1 MATNTGK
8 ERLSPSAEMASSE
21 ADAKMVVATSRGDC
35 QKLKDL
41 VCKQDAT
48 TMLGVMSSSNQVS
61 QKAAPATMHPLL
73 AAAACRGNWV
83 ELNFLLNREGS
94 REHPSWIFSE
104 EFRNQLDAYSSGG
117 DDTIRSSAKQQAN
130 GGVHWPE
137 LEDLVLEVESTEWS
151 APRQVLNIESLLDGV
166 TVEGNTA
173 LHVVAAN
180 GDGQDFLHCAD
191 LIHDMDRGL
200 LSKQNHKGD
209 TPLHCA
215 ARSGNSQMV
224 RHLIDL
230 ATRDNIVV
238 DLLRQG
244 NSSKETVLHEAVRI
258 QDDKLVKDLLAADR
272 RLASFPQEGGTS
284 PLYLAILLRAG
295 CIVLTLFNGSETNFL
310 STSGP
315 DRQNVLH
322 AAILRDT
329 GLTREVLKRNRNK
342 DLTTER
348 DVNGS
353 TPLHFAAGY
362 LGARQRGSVCSQVF
376 EANTAALYQPDND
389 GLYPIHVAAAIGS
402 KHAIAMFVKECPR
415 SAGLRDTKG
424 RTFLHVAVVKKKAG
438 IVGFACRDRSLAWIL
453 NMQDN
458 DGNTA
463 LHLAV
468 KAGSL
473 IMFCALSGNRQVH
486 LSLTNMEGKTPL
498 DIARYKVP
506 PIMHYSQNS
515 EVKIHRALF
524 TFGAWI
530 GTARWDHFWEKY
542 DDIHAD
548 KQVKQLEDL
557 KDSTQ
562 TLCIGSVLVAT
573 VTFGATF
580 ALPGGYRADD
590 HPNGGTPTLAGR
602 YAFDAFMMANTIAFI
617 CSSIATVG
625 FMYSGSALVH
635 LRSRKFYFR
644 ASVYF
649 IYTSITAL
657 SAAFALAVHMVLGP
671 VTRKTAIAI
680 CATSPLVVLFSNAEF
695 LWKWAKLFR
704 PYCVRMG
711 PAWTF
716 KKYTVVVLGNII
728 AIYWPLMA
736 IFGWAA
742 YARRH

>member
-1 MATNTGK
+1 MATNTGE

-41 VCKQDAT
+41 VCEQDAT
-48 TMLGVMSSSNQVS
+48 TMLVVMSSSKQVS

-83 ELNFLLNREGS
+83 ELNFLLNREGP

-117 DDTIRSSAKQQAN
+117 DDTIRSSAQQQAN

-151 APRQVLNIESLLDGV
+151 APRQVLNIESLLVCV

-224 RHLIDL
+224 RYLIIDL
-230 ATRDNIVV
+230 ARRDNIVV
-238 DLLRQG
+238 DLLRQE
-244 NSSKETVLHEAVRI
+244 NSSRETVLHEAVRI
-258 QDDKLVKDLLAADR
+258 QDDELVKDLLAADR

-295 CIVLTLFNGSETNFL
+295 RVADALANESETNFL

-315 DRQNVLH
+315 DGQNVLH
-322 AAILRDT
+322 AAILRNP
-329 GLTREVLKRNRNK
+329 GLTRDVLKWSSK
-342 DLTTER
+342 DLTTKR

-353 TPLHFAAGY
+353 TPLHFAAGI
-362 LGARQRGSVCSQVF
+362 LRAGQRGSVCSQVF

-415 SAGLRDTKG
+415 SAGLRDAKG

-438 IVGFACRDRSLAWIL
+438 IVGFACRDRSLTWIL

-473 IMFCALSGNRQVH
+473 TMFCALSGNRQVH

-506 PIMHYSQNS
+506 PIMHYNQNS
-515 EVKIHRALF
+515 EAKIRRALF
-524 TFGAWI
+524 TFSACV

-562 TLCIGSVLVAT
+562 AFCIGSVLVAT

-590 HPNGGTPTLAGR
+590 HPYGGTPTLAGR

-617 CSSIATVG
+617 CSSIATIG
-625 FMYSGSALVH
+625 FMYSGSPVVH
-635 LRSRKFYFR
+635 LASRKFYLVT
-644 ASVYF
+644 SVYF
-649 IYTSITAL
+649 IHTSITAL
-657 SAAFALAVHMVLGP
+657 TAAFALALLMVLGP
-671 VTRKTAIAI
+671 VSRKTAIAI

-695 LWKWAKLFR
+695 MWKCAMVFG
-704 PYCVRMG
+704 PYYVRMG
-711 PAWTF
+711 PGWTLR
-716 KKYTVVVLGNII
+716 KYTWIVVVNILFMC
-728 AIYWPLMA
+728 WPLMVT
-736 IFGWAA
+736 FGWAA